1 MNNTLLLVTRE
12 GVGDA
17 PHDLQTILA
26 INFFR
31 NLVLENQTPRMIFFY
46 ADGVKLN
53 LKGSVIEDSLLELEK
68 RGTIIFTC
76 TTCLNYFKVKD
87 ELAVGS
93 MAGMPDLIKSIGN
106 SGKVATI

>member
-12 GVGDA
+12 GIGSA
-17 PHDLQTILA
+17 PHELQTILA

-31 NLVLENQTPRMIFFY
+31 NLVIENQTPQMILFY

-53 LKGSVIEDSLLELEK
+53 LKGSIIEDSLIELEN
-68 RGTIIFTC
+68 RGTQILTC

-87 ELAVGS
+87 DLAVGS
-93 MAGMPDLIKSIGN
+93 VSGMADLIKSIGA
-106 SGKVATI
+106 SGKVVTI

>member
-12 GVGDA
+12 GVGEA
-17 PHDLQTILA
+17 PPELQTVLA

-31 NLVLENQTPRMIFFY
+31 NLVNENQTPQMIFFY

-53 LKGSVIEDSLLELEK
+53 LKGSVIEDSLMELEK
-68 RGTIIFTC
+68 RGTKVLTC
-76 TTCLNYFKVKD
+76 TTCLSYFKVKD

-93 MAGMPDLIKSIGN
+93 MSGMPDLIKSIGN
-106 SGKVATI
+106 SSKVVTI

>member
-17 PHDLQTILA
+17 PHELQTILA

-31 NLVLENQTPRMIFFY
+31 NLVNENQTPQMIFFY
-46 ADGVKLN
+46 GDGVKLN
-53 LKGSVIEDSLLELEK
+53 LKGSVIEDSLIELEK
-68 RGTIIFTC
+68 RGTIILTC

-93 MAGMPDLIKSIGN
+93 TSGMADLIKSIGN
-106 SGKVATI
+106 SIKVVTI